1 MTITST
7 FNTKKLSNSF
17 AQFDMYGH
25 KVDLYINKQK
35 TIKSK
40 FGACITLC
48 VFAWCFYLCLVT
60 FLAWTNN
67 ENFQT
72 IYSTRSFSVQDM
84 LAKNETQEYIF
95 NYEIYNIYFA
105 LYASLL
111 NGTNIP
117 FSQLERY
124 LVKKF
129 FYRQKKLKNFSKKRN
144 FFLTKNSFFSI

>member
-1 MTITST
+1 MTIPSF

-48 VFAWCFYLCLVT
+48 VFALCFYLFLVN

-72 IYSTRSFSVQDM
+72 IYSTRSFSVQEM
-84 LAKNETQEYIF
+84 IAKNETQEYIF
-95 NYEIYNIYFA
+95 NYENYGIYV
-105 LYASLL
+105 SLSA
-111 NGTNIP
+111 NFIDGSSIP
-117 FSQLERY
+117 FLS
-124 LVKKF
+124 
-129 FYRQKKLKNFSKKRN
+129 LKD
-144 FFLTKNSFFSI
+144 I